1 MPMRGSRLIGPDSRA
16 TTRVSR
22 DEPDGLWH
30 AAGRRS
36 RPRRK
41 QTLESRVL
49 FKPLKSSRAVRALLA
64 ALLLSSPAAAA
75 APGKVVVLG
84 FDGADHEL
92 VERMLAD
99 GKLPNLS
106 ALAGQGSFEKLRPT
120 IPAQTP
126 VSWSTFTTGLSPGR
140 TMIFDFLKRN
150 PKTYRPEFA
159 IAEEGRKPFL
169 FGTANRPVFAA
180 TAAGVVLLLGLLAA
194 RLLAAGSRAAL
205 GAVAVLSALAA
216 VAGLRLASYLPEGA
230 PTVTNN
236 RRGVPFWEAAGR
248 QGIRSVVMHV
258 PVTFPAVDY
267 DHGRLVSGL
276 GVPDVRG
283 RIGTPSF
290 YTSDPFFSP
299 KNKNEFS
306 VELVRLESNV
316 GTIRTEVFGPY
327 NKLFKEPPVIKIPM
341 TLTVDG
347 AAQTLKVEPKGSD
360 PVTLKPGEWSGW
372 VVFTFPF
379 NPVVKVSGIGRFHL
393 AALSPEI
400 QLYLSPIHFNPEE
413 LPPAVKI
420 TAPAPLAK
428 KLAKT
433 YGLYKTMG
441 WQIDTWSMSEETLDE
456 ASFLE
461 DVDFTQSQFRKMM
474 DGFLDEKELEL
485 FVQIYEFPDRVAHCF
500 WRFLDPKHPA
510 YDAAKAARWAPA
522 IEKTYRQMDEIVG
535 AARKHLGP
543 DDLLFV
549 LSDHGFATWR
559 RSVNYNTWLVENG
572 FMALTGGEGKQA
584 DLEQLFG
591 QGEFWPNVDW
601 SRTKAYSMGL
611 GNVYVNLKGR
621 EGKGIVTPGAEYED
635 VRRRIVEGLSKLVDP
650 GTGERAV
657 SRIFTREEAYGAFD
671 ADVIPDLFVTNTKG
685 FRVSWQSSL
694 GVVTPGIFE
703 DNKQVWSGD
712 HCSLDPDLVPGIL
725 FSSRKLDPGRKA
737 AIADV
742 PATILKALGVPP
754 PEKLDGAPLF

>member
-1 MPMRGSRLIGPDSRA
+1 M
-16 TTRVSR
+16 
-22 DEPDGLWH
+22 
-30 AAGRRS
+30 
-36 RPRRK
+36 
-41 QTLESRVL
+41 L
-49 FKPLKSSRAVRALLA
+49 FTPPKSSRAAAALLA
-64 ALLLSSPAAAA
+64 VSLFSLPAAAA
-75 APGKVVVLG
+75 PRGKVVVLG
-84 FDGADHEL
+84 FDGVDHAL
-92 VERMLAD
+92 VARMVAE
-99 GKLPNLS
+99 GKLPNLA
-106 ALAGQGSFEKLRPT
+106 ALAEQGSFDRLRPT

-140 TMIFDFLKRN
+140 TLIFDFLKRN

-169 FGTANRPVFAA
+169 FGAANRPVLAA
-180 TAAGVVLLLGLLAA
+180 AAARPVLLFGLLAV
-194 RLLAAGSRAAL
+194 RLFAGGSRAAL
-205 GAVAVLSALAA
+205 GAVAVLAALGA
-216 VAGLRLASYLPEGA
+216 VGGLRLAGFLPETA

-248 QGIRSVVMHV
+248 HGIRSVVMHV

-290 YTSDPFFSP
+290 YTSDPFFAP

-306 VELVRLESNV
+306 VELLRLESNT

-341 TLTVDG
+341 TLTVEG
-347 AAQTLKVEPKGSD
+347 NGTALRIEPKGSE
-360 PVTLKPGEWSGW
+360 PVTLKVGEWSGW

-393 AALSPEI
+393 ASLSPEI
-400 QLYLSPIHFNPEE
+400 QLYLSPVHFNPDD

-420 TAPAPLAK
+420 TAPAALAK

-461 DVDFTQSQFRKMM
+461 DVDFTQVQFRKMM
-474 DGFLDEKELEL
+474 EGFLAEKDLDL

-522 IEKTYRQMDEIVG
+522 IETTYRQMDEIVG
-535 AARKHLGP
+535 AARKRLGP
-543 DDLLFV
+543 DDLLLV
-549 LSDHGFATWR
+549 VSDHGFSTWR
-559 RSVNYNTWLVENG
+559 RSVNYNTWLVQNG

-611 GNVYVNLKGR
+611 GDIYVNLKGR
-621 EGKGIVTPGAEYED
+621 EGKGIVAAGAEYEA
-635 VRRRIVEGLSKLVDP
+635 VRRQITEGLSKLVDP
-650 GTGERAV
+650 ETGETAV

-671 ADVIPDLFVTNTKG
+671 ADIIPDLIVSNSRG
-685 FRVSWQSSL
+685 YRVSWQSSL

-703 DNKQVWSGD
+703 DNNQVWSGD
-712 HCSLDPDLVPGIL
+712 HCSLDPEVVPGIF
-725 FSSRKLDPGRKA
+725 FSSRKIDPGRKP

-742 PATILKALGVPP
+742 PATILKALGVPA